1 MSNHSGTTSRQA
13 RNIEIAG
20 ALKASWLPMIV
31 IALAQIQMGFNVNAL
46 AISMGSIVEDLGVSP
61 ATVGTA
67 LVIYSLAVAGL
78 VMIGAKVGRI
88 IGSRLAFQI
97 GIGAHGASMA
107 MMAISTNELM
117 MGAAQL
123 IAGVAAALAVPAL
136 VVMITAH
143 YHGSQQEQSL
153 GLLGAAQASSS
164 ALAFLVVGLLSTVV
178 SWRWSFVLLVILGA
192 INIVLSFRLMAVER
206 RSGIRIDWV
215 GAVFAAAAITLI
227 SLGFNNVGSWGLI
240 VASSGAPFDIGGVSP
255 APIMIVGGIA
265 IGQLFF
271 SWLRRQESLRKPT
284 LFAIETLETRE
295 ERSATIALLI
305 IAAIGPAVNFLLP
318 LYIQIVQGRSVMETA
333 IAIVP
338 YAAAI
343 FIGTT
348 FVVRVYGILAPRQIG
363 RYGFIMVAFGLF
375 VLAHSVNNEWGTPS
389 VIGALLI
396 VGLGE
401 GALLTLMFNVLVSA
415 SPKELSGDVGA
426 LRGTTNNLATGLGT
440 AIASVLAIA
449 VLGLVVSASIAESPI
464 LPPTVADQLYLDN
477 VDFIS
482 NDDLAAA
489 LTANT
494 DATTDQIAELVRI
507 NTDARLRA
515 LTITFQVLAVLTLLG
530 IVPASGLP
538 PYRRGEVPVDLNV
551 GKYDEDDPDFDI
563 GGHATTRASIHGQT

>member
-1 MSNHSGTTSRQA
+1 MANDIGET
-13 RNIEIAG
+13 
-20 ALKASWLPMIV
+20 LKVSWLPMVV

-46 AISMGSIVEDLGVSP
+46 AISMGSIVEDLAVSP
-61 ATVGTA
+61 STVGTA

-97 GIGAHGASMA
+97 GVGGHAISMGL
-107 MMAISTNELM
+107 MAVSTNELM

-143 YHGSQQEQSL
+143 YHGTQQEQSL

-164 ALAFLVVGLLSTVV
+164 ALAFMVVGLLSTVV
-178 SWRWSFVLLVILGA
+178 SWRWSFVLLVILGV
-192 INIVLSFRLMAVER
+192 INILLSFRLMPIER
-206 RSGIRIDWV
+206 RPGIRIDWP
-215 GAVFAAAAITLI
+215 GAVFAAASITLI
-227 SLGFNNVGSWGLI
+227 SLGFNNVGNWGLI
-240 VASSGAPFDIGGVSP
+240 VAEPSAPFNLAGVSP
-255 APIMIVGGIA
+255 APLMIVSGIA
-265 IGQLFF
+265 FGQVFF
-271 SWLRRQESLRKPT
+271 SWLRRQESRRKPT

-295 ERSATIALLI
+295 ERSATLALLV

-318 LYIQIVQGRSVMETA
+318 LYVQIVQGRSVMETA

-363 RYGFIMVAFGLF
+363 RYGFAMVAVGLF
-375 VLAHSVNNEWGTPS
+375 ILAHSINNDWGTPS

-449 VLGLVVSASIAESPI
+449 ALGLIIGASVRESSI
-464 LPPTVADQLYLDN
+464 LPPSMADQMFLDN

-482 NDDLAAA
+482 NDELAVS
-489 LTANT
+489 LTENT
-494 DATTDQIAELVRI
+494 DATDEQIAKLVKI

-538 PYRRGEVPVDLNV
+538 PYRRGEVPADLNV
-551 GKYDEDDPDFDI
+551 GKYDNGESEYEAAEP
-563 GGHATTRASIHGQT
+563 ATASS

>member
-1 MSNHSGTTSRQA
+1 MSNHSETTSRQA

-20 ALKASWLPMIV
+20 TLTASWLPMIV

-46 AISMGSIVEDLGVSP
+46 AISMGSIVEDLDVSP

-97 GIGAHGASMA
+97 GIGAHSASMA

-449 VLGLVVSASIAESPI
+449 VLGLVVSASIAESSI
-464 LPPTVADQLYLDN
+464 LPPTVADQLYLEN

-482 NDDLAAA
+482 NDELATA
-489 LTANT
+489 LTENT
-494 DATTDQIAELVRI
+494 DATTEQIAELVRI

-515 LTITFQVLAVLTLLG
+515 LTITFQVLAILTLLG

-551 GKYDEDDPDFDI
+551 GKYDEDDPEFDI
-563 GGHATTRASIHGQT
+563 GGRATTRA